1 MLKRAVTAIILV
13 GYAFAMLYLGTA
25 VHYGFLDALIMSFA
39 FVGTYEMYHTFRK
52 SEYKNSW
59 GAPLLLCVAIYP
71 LWYFLGYKGILIAL
85 SLSICLALAVF
96 TFKAEMELKD
106 LLATIFSLI
115 YPMALVSLAFALS
128 REFPCGGTF
137 AISFAIFLPVFSDTF
152 AYLVGSTLGKRKLC
166 PSISPKKTVAGAI
179 GGLLGSV
186 LCAVTFFLLFD
197 LYAVIPVGYVSFS
210 DSVAVRAVVFVVL
223 GIVGGVLA
231 EIGDLAAS
239 RIKRTMNIKDFG
251 NIFPGHGGVL
261 DRLDSIMFTLVMFFT
276 AFTFMYM
283 YIPGVYGYKY

>member
-52 SEYKNSW
+52 SEYKNSF

-283 YIPGVYGYKY
+283 

>member
-1 MLKRAVTAIILV
+1 MLKRAVTAIVLV

-197 LYAVIPVGYVSFS
+197 LYAVIPVGYVTFS
-210 DSVAVRAVVFVVL
+210 DSVAVRAVIFVVL

-261 DRLDSIMFTLVMFFT
+261 DRLDSIMFTLVMLFT

-283 YIPGVYGYKY
+283 

>member
-128 REFPCGGTF
+128 RKFPCGGTF

-152 AYLVGSTLGKRKLC
+152 AYLVGSTLGERKLC

-239 RIKRTMNIKDFG
+239 RIKRTINIKDFG

-283 YIPGVYGYKY
+283 

>member
-197 LYAVIPVGYVSFS
+197 LYAVIPVGYVTFS
-210 DSVAVRAVVFVVL
+210 DSVAVRTVVFVVL

-261 DRLDSIMFTLVMFFT
+261 DRLDSIMFTLVMLFT

-283 YIPGVYGYKY
+283 

>member
-197 LYAVIPVGYVSFS
+197 LYAVIPVGYVTFS
-210 DSVAVRAVVFVVL
+210 DSVAVRAWYSSFWVSS
-223 GIVGGVLA
+223 
-231 EIGDLAAS
+231 AAYLRKS
-239 RIKRTMNIKDFG
+239 
-251 NIFPGHGGVL
+251 V
-261 DRLDSIMFTLVMFFT
+261 TLRQ
-276 AFTFMYM
+276 AALNA
-283 YIPGVYGYKY
+283 P

>member
-1 MLKRAVTAIILV
+1 MLKRAVTAIVLV

-210 DSVAVRAVVFVVL
+210 DSVAVRAVIFVVL

-261 DRLDSIMFTLVMFFT
+261 DRLDSIMFTLVMLFT

-283 YIPGVYGYKY
+283 

>member
-52 SEYKNSW
+52 SEYKNFW

-197 LYAVIPVGYVSFS
+197 LYAVIPVGYVTFS

-261 DRLDSIMFTLVMFFT
+261 DRLDSIMFTLVMLFT

-283 YIPGVYGYKY
+283 

>member
-223 GIVGGVLA
+223 GLVGGVLA

-239 RIKRTMNIKDFG
+239 RIKRTINIKDFG

-283 YIPGVYGYKY
+283 

>member
-197 LYAVIPVGYVSFS
+197 LYAVIPAGYVTFS

-239 RIKRTMNIKDFG
+239 RIKRTINIKDFG

-283 YIPGVYGYKY
+283 

>member
-59 GAPLLLCVAIYP
+59 GTPLLLCVAIYP

-239 RIKRTMNIKDFG
+239 RIKRTINIKDFG

-283 YIPGVYGYKY
+283 

>member
-115 YPMALVSLAFALS
+115 YPMALASLAFALS

-261 DRLDSIMFTLVMFFT
+261 DRLDSIMFTLVMLFT

-283 YIPGVYGYKY
+283 

>member
-197 LYAVIPVGYVSFS
+197 LYAVIPVGYVTFS

-223 GIVGGVLA
+223 GIGGGVLA

-261 DRLDSIMFTLVMFFT
+261 DRLDSIMFTLVMLFT

-283 YIPGVYGYKY
+283 

>member
-1 MLKRAVTAIILV
+1 MLKRAVTAIVLV

-85 SLSICLALAVF
+85 SISICLALAVF

-197 LYAVIPVGYVSFS
+197 LYAVIPVGYVTFS

-261 DRLDSIMFTLVMFFT
+261 DRLDSIMFTLVMLFT

-283 YIPGVYGYKY
+283 

>member
-1 MLKRAVTAIILV
+1 MLKRAVTAIVLV

-52 SEYKNSW
+52 SEYKNSPW
-59 GAPLLLCVAIYP
+59 APLLLCVAIYP

-239 RIKRTMNIKDFG
+239 RIKRTINIKDFG

-283 YIPGVYGYKY
+283 

>member
-210 DSVAVRAVVFVVL
+210 DSIAVRAVVFVVL

-239 RIKRTMNIKDFG
+239 RIKRTINIKDFG

-261 DRLDSIMFTLVMFFT
+261 DRLDSIMFTLVMLFT

-283 YIPGVYGYKY
+283 

>member
-39 FVGTYEMYHTFRK
+39 FVGTYEMHHTFRK

-197 LYAVIPVGYVSFS
+197 LYAVIPVGYVTFS

-239 RIKRTMNIKDFG
+239 RIKRSMNIKDFG

-261 DRLDSIMFTLVMFFT
+261 DRLDSIMFTLVMLFT

-283 YIPGVYGYKY
+283 

>member
-96 TFKAEMELKD
+96 TFKAETELKD

-283 YIPGVYGYKY
+283 

>member
-210 DSVAVRAVVFVVL
+210 NSVAVRAVVFVVL

-283 YIPGVYGYKY
+283 

>member
-1 MLKRAVTAIILV
+1 MLKRAVTAIVLV
-13 GYAFAMLYLGTA
+13 GYACAILYLGTA

-261 DRLDSIMFTLVMFFT
+261 DRLDSIMFTLVMLFT

-283 YIPGVYGYKY
+283 

>member
-52 SEYKNSW
+52 SEYKNSPW
-59 GAPLLLCVAIYP
+59 APLLLCVAIYP

-166 PSISPKKTVAGAI
+166 PSISPKKTVAGAV

-186 LCAVTFFLLFD
+186 VCAVTFFLLFD
-197 LYAVIPVGYVSFS
+197 LYAVIPVGYVTFS

-283 YIPGVYGYKY
+283 

>member
-52 SEYKNSW
+52 SEYKNSPW
-59 GAPLLLCVAIYP
+59 APLLLCVAIYP

-96 TFKAEMELKD
+96 TFNAEMELKD

-197 LYAVIPVGYVSFS
+197 LYAVIPVGYVTFS

-283 YIPGVYGYKY
+283 

>member
-197 LYAVIPVGYVSFS
+197 LYAVVPVGYVTFS

-261 DRLDSIMFTLVMFFT
+261 DRLDSIMFTLVMLFT

-283 YIPGVYGYKY
+283 

>member
-59 GAPLLLCVAIYP
+59 GASLLLCVAIYP

-197 LYAVIPVGYVSFS
+197 LYAVIPVGYVTFS

-261 DRLDSIMFTLVMFFT
+261 DRLDSIMFTLVMLFT

-283 YIPGVYGYKY
+283 

>member
-1 MLKRAVTAIILV
+1 MLKRAVTAIVLV

-52 SEYKNSW
+52 SEYKNSPW
-59 GAPLLLCVAIYP
+59 APLLLCVAIYP

-197 LYAVIPVGYVSFS
+197 LYAVIPVGYVTFS

-261 DRLDSIMFTLVMFFT
+261 DRLDSIMFTLVMLFT

-283 YIPGVYGYKY
+283 

>member
-1 MLKRAVTAIILV
+1 MVTAIILV

-283 YIPGVYGYKY
+283 

>member
-128 REFPCGGTF
+128 REFPCGGTY

-197 LYAVIPVGYVSFS
+197 LYAVIPVGYVTFS

-261 DRLDSIMFTLVMFFT
+261 DRLDSIMFTLVMLFT

-283 YIPGVYGYKY
+283 

>member
-186 LCAVTFFLLFD
+186 VCAVTFFLLFD

-261 DRLDSIMFTLVMFFT
+261 DRLDSIMFTLVMLFT

-283 YIPGVYGYKY
+283 

>member
-85 SLSICLALAVF
+85 SLSICFALAVF

-152 AYLVGSTLGKRKLC
+152 AYLVGSTLGKTKLC
-166 PSISPKKTVAGAI
+166 PSISPKKTVAGAV

-197 LYAVIPVGYVSFS
+197 LYAVIPVGYVTFS

-223 GIVGGVLA
+223 GIVVGVLA

-261 DRLDSIMFTLVMFFT
+261 DRLDSIMFTLVMLFT

-283 YIPGVYGYKY
+283 

>member
-239 RIKRTMNIKDFG
+239 RVKRTMNIKDFG

-283 YIPGVYGYKY
+283 

>member
-152 AYLVGSTLGKRKLC
+152 AYLVGSTLGERKLC

-283 YIPGVYGYKY
+283 

>member
-115 YPMALVSLAFALS
+115 YPMALASLAFALS

-166 PSISPKKTVAGAI
+166 PSISPKKTVAGAV

-197 LYAVIPVGYVSFS
+197 LYAVIPVGYVTFS

-283 YIPGVYGYKY
+283 

>member
-52 SEYKNSW
+52 SEYKNSPW
-59 GAPLLLCVAIYP
+59 APLLLCVAIYP

-223 GIVGGVLA
+223 GLVGGVLA

-283 YIPGVYGYKY
+283 

>member
-1 MLKRAVTAIILV
+1 MLKRAVTAIVLV

-96 TFKAEMELKD
+96 TFRAEMELKD

-197 LYAVIPVGYVSFS
+197 LYAVIPVGYVTFS

-261 DRLDSIMFTLVMFFT
+261 DRLDSIMFTLVMLFT

-283 YIPGVYGYKY
+283 

>member
-128 REFPCGGTF
+128 REFSCGGTF

-261 DRLDSIMFTLVMFFT
+261 DRLDSIMFTLVMLFT

-283 YIPGVYGYKY
+283 

>member
-152 AYLVGSTLGKRKLC
+152 AYLIGSTLGKRKLC

-210 DSVAVRAVVFVVL
+210 DSVAVRAVVFIVL

-283 YIPGVYGYKY
+283 

>member
-179 GGLLGSV
+179 GGLLGRV
-186 LCAVTFFLLFD
+186 LCAVTLFLLFD
-197 LYAVIPVGYVSFS
+197 LYAVIPVGYVTFS

-261 DRLDSIMFTLVMFFT
+261 DRLDSIMFTLVMLFT

-283 YIPGVYGYKY
+283 

>member
-186 LCAVTFFLLFD
+186 LCAITFFLLFD
-197 LYAVIPVGYVSFS
+197 LYAVIPVGYVTFS

-261 DRLDSIMFTLVMFFT
+261 DRLDSIMFTLVMLFT

-283 YIPGVYGYKY
+283 

>member
-239 RIKRTMNIKDFG
+239 RIKRTINIKDFG

-261 DRLDSIMFTLVMFFT
+261 DRIDSIMFTLVMFFT

-283 YIPGVYGYKY
+283 

>member
-39 FVGTYEMYHTFRK
+39 FVGTYEMYHTFMK

-115 YPMALVSLAFALS
+115 YPMSLVSLAFALS

-197 LYAVIPVGYVSFS
+197 LYAVIPVGYVTFS
-210 DSVAVRAVVFVVL
+210 DSVAVRAVVVVVL

-261 DRLDSIMFTLVMFFT
+261 DRLDSIMFTLVMLFT

-283 YIPGVYGYKY
+283 

>member
-71 LWYFLGYKGILIAL
+71 LWYFLGYKGILLAL

-197 LYAVIPVGYVSFS
+197 LYAVIPVGYVTFS

-261 DRLDSIMFTLVMFFT
+261 DRLDSIMFTLVMLFT

-283 YIPGVYGYKY
+283 